1 MSIDLKDT
9 YLFATLDENQ
19 LRRVERISQAVQ
31 LREGEHLFSAGDEA
45 RRFYLVTQ
53 GKMKLYR
60 LSLAGNEK
68 VIEII
73 RPGHTF
79 AEALMFM
86 EKPTYPVSA
95 AAIGKAKLL
104 AFENQAF
111 LGLLR
116 ESVDTCFRL
125 MGDMSLR
132 LRRLI
137 KEIDDLTLQSATG
150 RVAGYLCG
158 QVMFKGIDRV
168 EFDLEAPKGVLA
180 SRLSVKPETFS
191 RILHNFSNQGLVRV
205 KGGHIEILN
214 ADGLRAQAE
223 SAGICGGSLGPGR

>member
-1 MSIDLKDT
+1 MAFKLRDA
-9 YLFATLDENQ
+9 YLFASLTDDQ
-19 LRRVERISQAVQ
+19 LRRVENFSQPVQ
-31 LREGEHLFSAGDEA
+31 LRDGEHLFSAGDEA
-45 RRFYLVTQ
+45 RRFYLVTK

-60 LSLAGNEK
+60 LSVAGNEK

-86 EKPTYPVSA
+86 EKPSYPVSA
-95 AAIGKAKLL
+95 AAIGNVKLL
-104 AFENQAF
+104 AFDNQAF
-111 LGLLR
+111 LSLLR
-116 ESVDTCFRL
+116 GSVDTCFRL

-132 LRRLI
+132 LRHLI
-137 KEIDDLTLQSATG
+137 REIDALALQSATC

-158 QVMFKGIDRV
+158 QLMFEGINRV

-191 RILHNFSNQGLVRV
+191 RILHNFSIQGLVRV

-214 ADGLRAQAE
+214 PDGLRAQAE
-223 SAGICGGSLGPGR
+223 SAEGNGGRPGPGG